1 MNTHIGGG
9 RSPPMVTL
17 SDPARLI
24 VSIALTLCAGLVGS
38 VFTAP
43 QIPGWYAGL
52 AKPALT
58 PPSWVFGPV
67 WIVLFILMGVS
78 LFLVWREG
86 IERPDVRVA
95 LLVFGVQLVL
105 NVLWSVLFF
114 GLQSSFLAFLEIIV
128 LWCAILATIV
138 LSARVSKPAAWL
150 LVPYLLWV
158 SFAAYLTWAVW
169 TLNP

>member
-1 MNTHIGGG
+1 
-9 RSPPMVTL
+9 MVTL
-17 SDPARLI
+17 SDPVRLI

-52 AKPALT
+52 AKSPLN

-67 WIVLFILMGVS
+67 WTVLFILMGIS

-86 IERPDVRVA
+86 IERPDVRAA

-105 NVLWSVLFF
+105 NVLWSALFF
-114 GLQSSFLAFLEIIV
+114 GLQSPFLAFLEIIV

-138 LSARVSKPAAWL
+138 LSARVSTAAAWL

>member
-1 MNTHIGGG
+1 
-9 RSPPMVTL
+9 MVTL

-52 AKPALT
+52 AKSPLNPPA
-58 PPSWVFGPV
+58 WVFGPV
-67 WIVLFILMGVS
+67 WTVLFILMGIS

-138 LSARVSKPAAWL
+138 LSARVSTAAAWL

>member
-1 MNTHIGGG
+1 
-9 RSPPMVTL
+9 MVTL
-17 SDPARLI
+17 SDPVRLV

-52 AKPALT
+52 VKSPLN

-67 WIVLFILMGVS
+67 WTVLFILMGIS
-78 LFLVWREG
+78 LFLVWRNG
-86 IERPDVRVA
+86 TERPEVRIA
-95 LLVFGVQLVL
+95 LLALGVQLVL
-105 NVLWSVLFF
+105 NVLWSALFF
-114 GLQSSFLAFLEIIV
+114 GLQSPFLGFLEILV

-138 LSARVSKPAAWL
+138 LSARVSTAAAVL